1 MIVLIANDEDND
13 KRDLIDERDNDE
25 RCQFALC
32 SGCCLL
38 VKNSSAMSGMLSW

>member
-1 MIVLIANDEDND
+1 MIVLIANDGDND
-13 KRDLIDERDNDE
+13 ERDHNDERDNDE